1 MNNLLMFCKQFRK
14 DILNLTLQEMEN
26 KTGVPL
32 KTISSFENG
41 NSTNI
46 KHLNLYY
53 KLCNSKQK
61 REQFIQGFD
70 NAMYKDN
77 NNDW

>member
-1 MNNLLMFCKQFRK
+1 MKNLLLFCKKFRK
-14 DILNLTLQEMEN
+14 EVLNLTLHEMGD
-26 KTGVPL
+26 KTGIPL

-46 KHLNLYY
+46 NHLNLYY
-53 KLCNSKQK
+53 KLCDSKEK

-70 NAMYKDN
+70 SAMDKDN
-77 NNDW
+77 SNDW

>member
-1 MNNLLMFCKQFRK
+1 MNHLLMFCKKFRK
-14 DILNLTLQEMEN
+14 ESLNLTLQEMED

-53 KLCNSKQK
+53 KLCDSKQK
-61 REQFIQGFD
+61 REQFIKGFV
-70 NAMYKDN
+70 NAMDKDN
-77 NNDW
+77 SNVW

>member
-1 MNNLLMFCKQFRK
+1 MQNLLSFCKKFRK
-14 DILNLTLQEMEN
+14 EILNLTLQEMEQ

-53 KLCNSKQK
+53 KLCDSKQK

-70 NAMYKDN
+70 NAMDKDN
-77 NNDW
+77 CNDQ

>member
-1 MNNLLMFCKQFRK
+1 MQNLLSFCKKFRK
-14 DILNLTLQEMEN
+14 EILNLTLQEMED

-53 KLCNSKQK
+53 KLCDSKQK

-70 NAMYKDN
+70 YAMDKDN
-77 NNDW
+77 SNDW

>member
-1 MNNLLMFCKQFRK
+1 MNHLLMFCKKFRK
-14 DILNLTLQEMEN
+14 ESLNLTLQEMED

-53 KLCNSKQK
+53 KLCDSKQK
-61 REQFIQGFD
+61 REQFIKGFD
-70 NAMYKDN
+70 NAMGKDN
-77 NNDW
+77 SNVW

>member
-1 MNNLLMFCKQFRK
+1 MQNLLTFCKKFRK
-14 DILNLTLQEMEN
+14 EILNLTLQEMED

-53 KLCNSKQK
+53 KLCDSKQK

-70 NAMYKDN
+70 NAMSKDN
-77 NNDW
+77 RNVW

>member
-1 MNNLLMFCKQFRK
+1 MQNLLTFCKKFRK
-14 DILNLTLQEMEN
+14 EILNLTLQEMED

-53 KLCNSKQK
+53 KLCDSKQK

-70 NAMYKDN
+70 NAMGKDN
-77 NNDW
+77 RNVW

>member
-1 MNNLLMFCKQFRK
+1 MQNLLSFCKKFRK
-14 DILNLTLQEMEN
+14 EILNLTLQEMED

-53 KLCNSKQK
+53 SLCKTKEQRKQ
-61 REQFIQGFD
+61 FLDGFA
-70 NAMYKDN
+70 NAMDKDN
-77 NNDW
+77 SNVW

>member
-1 MNNLLMFCKQFRK
+1 MQNLLTFCKKFRK
-14 DILNLTLQEMEN
+14 EILNLTLQEMEN

-53 KLCNSKQK
+53 KLCDTKQK
-61 REQFIQGFD
+61 REQFIQGID
-70 NAMYKDN
+70 YSMDRDN
-77 NNDW
+77 NNVW

>member
-1 MNNLLMFCKQFRK
+1 MQNLLTFCKKFRK
-14 DILNLTLQEMEN
+14 EILNLTLQEMED

-46 KHLNLYY
+46 KHFNLYY
-53 KLCNSKQK
+53 KLCDTKQK
-61 REQFIQGFD
+61 REQFIQGID
-70 NAMYKDN
+70 YSMDRDN
-77 NNDW
+77 NNVW

>member
-1 MNNLLMFCKQFRK
+1 MNHLLMFCKKFRK
-14 DILNLTLQEMEN
+14 EILNLTLQEMED

-53 KLCNSKQK
+53 KLCDSKQK
-61 REQFIQGFD
+61 REQFIKGFD
-70 NAMYKDN
+70 NAMGKDN

>member
-14 DILNLTLQEMEN
+14 DILNLTLQEMES

-53 KLCNSKQK
+53 KLCDSKQK

-70 NAMYKDN
+70 NAMNKDN
-77 NNDW
+77 RNV

>member
-1 MNNLLMFCKQFRK
+1 MQNLLSFCKKFRK
-14 DILNLTLQEMEN
+14 EILNLTLQEMEY

-41 NSTNI
+41 RSTNI
-46 KHLNLYY
+46 NHLSIYY
-53 KLCNSKQK
+53 SLCETKEQRKQ
-61 REQFIQGFD
+61 FLDGFD
-70 NAMYKDN
+70 NAMKKGN

>member
-1 MNNLLMFCKQFRK
+1 MQNLLSFCKKFRK
-14 DILNLTLQEMEN
+14 EILNLTLQEMEY

-41 NSTNI
+41 RSTNI

-53 KLCNSKQK
+53 KLCDSKQK

-70 NAMYKDN
+70 SAMGKDN
-77 NNDW
+77 SNDW

>member
-1 MNNLLMFCKQFRK
+1 MNNLLMFCKQFGK

-53 KLCNSKQK
+53 KLCDSKQK
-61 REQFIQGFD
+61 REQFIKGFD
-70 NAMYKDN
+70 NAMGKDN
-77 NNDW
+77 SNVW

>member
-14 DILNLTLQEMEN
+14 EILNLTLHEMES

-53 KLCNSKQK
+53 KLCDSKQK
-61 REQFIQGFD
+61 REQFIQGFG
-70 NAMYKDN
+70 NAMNKDN
-77 NNDW
+77 INV

>member
-14 DILNLTLQEMEN
+14 NILNLTLQEMEN

-53 KLCNSKQK
+53 KLCDSKHK

-70 NAMYKDN
+70 NAMGKDN
-77 NNDW
+77 SNV

>member
-1 MNNLLMFCKQFRK
+1 MQNLLSFCKQFRK
-14 DILNLTLQEMEN
+14 EVLNLTLQEMED
-26 KTGVPL
+26 KTGIPL

-53 KLCNSKQK
+53 KLCDSKIK

-70 NAMYKDN
+70 NAMDKDN
-77 NNDW
+77 CNDQ